1 MLRGQ
6 ALDLDHRDDG
16 AGWLGFA
23 HARCNRQAGGRLGR
37 ARQLEQPKRKQVMTE
52 CALGIEISEDR
63 SHTSIVAAGVIDA
76 DMLLVDLVAYREGP
90 DATAAVLELRGTR
103 KVVAV
108 AVDPHSPGATL
119 IRPLT
124 DAGLKLLLPST
135 SDVVV
140 AHGEFLDA
148 LAAGRLRH
156 AGQPELTAAVRAGTQ
171 RPMGGAVGWARRGE
185 SVDGGPLRAAT
196 LAVWAWT
203 HRPLEIVPFVVWR

>member
-1 MLRGQ
+1 MLPGQ
-6 ALDLDHRDDG
+6 ALDLDHADDG

-23 HARCNRQAGGRLGR
+23 HARCNRQAGGRRGR
-37 ARQLEQPKRKQVMTE
+37 ARQLEQRDRRRIMAE

-63 SHTSIVAAGVIDA
+63 SHTSIVAAGVIEA
-76 DMLLVDLVAYREGP
+76 DMLLVDLVAYLDGP
-90 DATAAVLELRGTR
+90 DATSAVLGLREAR

-119 IRPLT
+119 IKPLT

-140 AHGEFLDA
+140 AHGDFLDT

-156 AGQPELTAAVRAGTQ
+156 AGPAELTAAVRHGAQ

-185 SVDGGPLRAAT
+185 TVDGGPLRAAT
-196 LAVWAWT
+196 LALWAWT
-203 HRPLEIVPFVVWR
+203 HRPPEIVPLFAWV